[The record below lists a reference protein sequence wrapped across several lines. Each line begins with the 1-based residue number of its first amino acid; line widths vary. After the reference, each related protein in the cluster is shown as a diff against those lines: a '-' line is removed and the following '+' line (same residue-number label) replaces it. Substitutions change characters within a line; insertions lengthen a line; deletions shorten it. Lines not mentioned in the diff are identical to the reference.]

1 MQAFFVNKIGDIFF
15 TIGFIVILYL
25 FKQSDYSFILYNFNS
40 LSHSDIILFF
50 TSLFFLVIAFF
61 VKSSQIGF
69 HVWLLD
75 AMEGPTQVSSLLHA
89 ATMVTA
95 GVICY

>member
-15 TIGFIVILYL
+15 TIGFICILYL
-25 FKQSDYSFILYNFNS
+25 FKQTDYSLILFNFNT
-40 LSHSDIILFF
+40 LSFNDNVLLFV
-50 TSLFFLVIAFF
+50 SLFSLIIAFF
-61 VKSSQIGF
+61 VKSSQVGF

-75 AMEGPTQVSSLLHA
+75 AMEGPTPVSSLLHA

-95 GVICY
+95 GVTCY